1 MQLAELLTKQY
12 GPFMTLK
19 QLATVLHRAPN
30 GLRVSLYADSEWARN
45 VRATRVRQKG
55 CRHVI
60 FDTVRIAGVLGEGSV
75 DAGAKSERGLAG
87 SSQGDCA

>member
-1 MQLAELLTKQY
+1 MQLAEVLTKQY

-19 QLATVLHRAPN
+19 QLAAVLHRAPN

-45 VRATRVRQKG
+45 VKAARVRQMG

-60 FDTVRIAGVLGEGSV
+60 FDTVRIARVLGDSGGDIETGVL
-75 DAGAKSERGLAG
+75 D
-87 SSQGDCA
+87 SSDVTRA